1 MPPSSHDSPE
11 YVATDCHHHKLTYRF
26 SRTEETEGR
35 GTTYFKL
42 IHHFAD
48 PTSFL
53 ANDVTVKIKGNFHLN
68 GDRNQSLQGREHN
81 LPVERPPL
89 SFSLPYTCPKE
100 CVAKPRYI
108 PL

>member
-1 MPPSSHDSPE
+1 MG
-11 YVATDCHHHKLTYRF
+11 
-26 SRTEETEGR
+26 GR
-35 GTTYFKL
+35 ATTYFKL

-48 PTSFL
+48 STSFL

-68 GDRNQSLQGREHN
+68 GDRNQSLQGREHS
-81 LPVERPPL
+81 LPAERLLL

-100 CVAKPRYI
+100 HVAELKYI

>member
-1 MPPSSHDSPE
+1 MVTH
-11 YVATDCHHHKLTYRF
+11 RF
-26 SRTEETEGR
+26 SRTEEMEGR
-35 GTTYFKL
+35 TTTYFKL

-53 ANDVTVKIKGNFHLN
+53 ANDVTVKIKGNFYLN
-68 GDRNQSLQGREHN
+68 GDRNQSLQGREHS
-81 LPVERPPL
+81 LPVERLLL

-100 CVAKPRYI
+100 CVAELGYI